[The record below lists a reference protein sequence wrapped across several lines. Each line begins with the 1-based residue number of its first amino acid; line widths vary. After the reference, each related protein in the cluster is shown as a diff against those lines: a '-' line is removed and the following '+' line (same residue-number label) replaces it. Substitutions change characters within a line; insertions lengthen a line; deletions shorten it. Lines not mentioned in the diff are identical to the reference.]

1 MVDGTVSVMTAR
13 WYALKVFSGCE
24 KRVLQEV
31 HTILEENGMQDDLK
45 ESVIPSFETES
56 VKGGKR
62 VVQERRFFSG
72 YIFLKLDFS
81 DRLWYLV
88 KGVER
93 VIGFAGTRSGVPK
106 AIGEKEAAAMLE
118 RLQQKAKEVDEF
130 VVGQT
135 VKVKEGPFAT
145 MQGVVQ
151 EVDLQKR
158 RLKVVVTIFG
168 RATPMDLGFVGV
180 EKI

>member
-1 MVDGTVSVMTAR
+1 MAAR

-24 KRVLQEV
+24 KRVLREV
-31 HTILEENGMQDDLK
+31 ELVLEENGLRDALH
-45 ESVIPSFETES
+45 EGVIPSFEVEGS
-56 VKGGKR
+56 QGGKR
-62 VVQERRFFSG
+62 VVREKRFFSG
-72 YIFLKLDFS
+72 YVFLRLEFS
-81 DRLWYLV
+81 DRLWYLI

-106 AIGEKEAAAMLE
+106 PIGERQAEDMLG
-118 RLQQKAKEVDEF
+118 RIRCKAREVEEF

-135 VKVKEGPFAT
+135 VKVKEGPFVA

-158 RLKVVVTIFG
+158 RLKIVVTIFG
-168 RATPMDLGFVGV
+168 RAAPVDLEFAGV
-180 EKI
+180 EKV

>member
-1 MVDGTVSVMTAR
+1 MTAR

-24 KRVLQEV
+24 KRVLQEIKMV
-31 HTILEENGMQDDLK
+31 LEENALSDCLVEG
-45 ESVIPSFETES
+45 VIPSFEVES

-62 VVQERRFFSG
+62 VVQEKRFFSG

-81 DRLWYLV
+81 DRLWYLI

-93 VIGFAGTRSGVPK
+93 VIGFAGTRNGTPR
-106 AIGEKEAAAMLE
+106 AISENEAKAMLD
-118 RLQQKAKEVDEF
+118 RLQRKACEVEEF
-130 VVGQT
+130 SVGQT
-135 VKVKEGPFAT
+135 LKVKEGPFAS

-151 EVDLQKR
+151 EVDVQKK

-168 RATPMDLGFVGV
+168 RATPMDLSFSDV
-180 EKI
+180 EKV

>member
-1 MVDGTVSVMTAR
+1 MSAR

-24 KRVLQEV
+24 KRVLQEIRV
-31 HTILEENGMQDDLK
+31 VLEENDLSDSLK
-45 ESVIPSFETES
+45 EGVIPSFETES
-56 VKGGKR
+56 VRSGKR
-62 VVQERRFFSG
+62 VVQEKRFFSG
-72 YIFLKLDFS
+72 YIFLRLDFS

-93 VIGFAGTRSGVPK
+93 VIGFVGTRSGIPK

-118 RLQQKAKEVDEF
+118 RLQRKAREVDEF

-135 VKVKEGPFAT
+135 VKVKEGPFAS

-151 EVDLQKR
+151 EVDLHKR

-180 EKI
+180 EKV